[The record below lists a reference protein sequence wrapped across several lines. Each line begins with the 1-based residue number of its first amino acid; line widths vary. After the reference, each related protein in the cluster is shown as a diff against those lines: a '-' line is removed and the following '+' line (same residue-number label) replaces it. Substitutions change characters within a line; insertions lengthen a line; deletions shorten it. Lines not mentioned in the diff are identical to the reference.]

1 MGDVTFRQARAED
14 LDAIVALLTDD
25 PLGATRES
33 GEGSA
38 DAYARAFAEIEA
50 DPNNFVI
57 VADDN
62 GEVVGTFQIT
72 FIPNISF
79 EGGRRALVEA
89 VRIADSHQGTGLG
102 RAMMAHAADL
112 ARERDCKIVQLTSNK
127 QRPGAIAFYEKIGFE
142 PSHIGFKLHL

>member
-14 LDAIVALLTDD
+14 LDAIVAPLTDD

-38 DAYARAFAEIEA
+38 EAYARAFAEIEA